1 MHAMLPQPI
10 LRTPRL
16 LLRPFSLSD
25 APEVQRLAGAPE
37 VAATTA
43 AIPHPYEDGM
53 AEAWINSHAPALSE
67 ETNVVYAITDAS
79 SGALLGAVGLRCD
92 MEHNRAELGYWLGHP
107 YWRNGYT
114 TEAATAMLG
123 YAFET
128 LGLRRV
134 LARHFAI
141 NPASGR
147 VMQKIGMTQEGVM
160 RQHFVKWG
168 QAVDVV
174 FYGILSDEWRAR
186 QERAQ
191 EGDA

>member
-1 MHAMLPQPI
+1 MLPQPI

-16 LLRPFSLSD
+16 ILRPFTLTD
-25 APEVQRLAGAPE
+25 APEVQRLAGARE

-53 AEAWINSHAPALSE
+53 AEAWINSHPAALAD
-67 ETNVVYAITDAS
+67 ETNVVYAVADAPT
-79 SGALLGAVGLRCD
+79 GALLGAIGLHCD

-107 YWRNGYT
+107 YWRNGLA
-114 TEAATAMLG
+114 TEAAAEMLR
-123 YAFET
+123 YAFEM

-134 LARHFAI
+134 LARHFAT

-147 VMQKIGMTQEGVM
+147 VMRKIGMTQEGVM

-168 QAVDVV
+168 QPVDVV
-174 FYGILSDEWRAR
+174 FYGILADEWRAR
-186 QERAQ
+186 QAAALETTA
-191 EGDA
+191 

>member
-1 MHAMLPQPI
+1 MLPQPI

-16 LLRPFSLSD
+16 ILRPFTLAD
-25 APEVQRLAGAPE
+25 APAVQRLAGAPE

-53 AEAWINSHAPALSE
+53 AEAWINSHPAALE
-67 ETNVVYAITDAS
+67 GETNVVYAITDAT
-79 SGALLGAVGLRCD
+79 SGSLLGAIGLRVD
-92 MEHNRAELGYWLGHP
+92 LEQNRAELGYWLGHP
-107 YWRNGYT
+107 YWRNGYM
-114 TEAATAMLG
+114 TEAAAEMLR
-123 YAFET
+123 YAFEA

-147 VMQKIGMTQEGVM
+147 VMQKIGMAHEGVM

-168 QAVDVV
+168 RPVDVV
-174 FYGILSDEWRAR
+174 FYGILADEWRAR
-186 QERAQ
+186 QQSAL
-191 EGDA
+191 GVAA